1 MNAKALWR
9 LLVIMVA
16 VAEVAASVVLV
27 YCVSHPLV
35 VFRGSVE
42 GWVSLTSYQVV
53 VLGQPV
59 DSQIYDYVRFMSVLI
74 FLAAG
79 LAIVFSFTAL
89 YSLLSPRWQR
99 VTIPGLF
106 ASSLILLV
114 ALSIT
119 QALVKLI
126 LFEARHIEIRSVRT
140 SAGLIEFPREKIILT
155 QVYGLVT
162 GKTLPILVLLSIIAS
177 AYVLYT
183 LPEEQGTTEAKRHI

>member
-162 GKTLPILVLLSIIAS
+162 GKTLPILVLLTIIAS

>member
-16 VAEVAASVVLV
+16 VAEVAASVALV

>member
-1 MNAKALWR
+1 MNAEALWR

-16 VAEVAASVVLV
+16 VAEIAASAVLV
-27 YCVSHPLV
+27 YCASHPLI
-35 VFRGSVE
+35 VFQGSVK
-42 GWVSLTSYQVV
+42 GWVSLTSYQVI
-53 VLGQPV
+53 VLGQQV

-79 LAIVFSFTAL
+79 LAIVFSSAAL

-99 VTIPGLF
+99 VAIPGLF

-126 LFEARHIEIRSVRT
+126 LFEARHIEIKSVRT
-140 SAGLIEFPREKIILT
+140 SAGLIVFPREKIILT
-155 QVYGLVT
+155 PVYDLVT
-162 GKTLPILVLLSIIAS
+162 SKSLLALVLLSIVAS

-183 LPEEQGTTEAKRHI
+183 LPEKQGQ

>member
-1 MNAKALWR
+1 MNAGALWR

-16 VAEVAASVVLV
+16 VAEIAASIALV
-27 YCVSHPLV
+27 YCASRPLI
-35 VFRGSVE
+35 VFQGSVK
-42 GWVSLTSYQVV
+42 GWVSTTSYQVV

-99 VTIPGLF
+99 VTIPGIF

-126 LFEARHIEIRSVRT
+126 LFEARHIEIKSVRT

-162 GKTLPILVLLSIIAS
+162 GKPLLILVLLSIIAS
-177 AYVLYT
+177 AYVLYA